1 MPLIKICGLRRYE
14 DICYAN
20 EFFPDYIGFV
30 FSKSRRQVA
39 KEFARE
45 LGCILDPKIKK
56 VGVFVNEQPE
66 EVINIAEF
74 CSLDCI
80 QLHGDETND
89 YIRDLKNLVQ
99 KRSLNLEIWKSFKIK
114 NTESLKE
121 LESFEFKDIDGILLD
136 TFVEGS
142 YGGTGK
148 SFDWNIARQARKFG
162 KIILAGGLNSEN
174 IIEAIKQAD
183 PMVVDV
189 SSGVETNGFKDREK
203 IKAFI
208 NSIKCLK

>member
-1 MPLIKICGLRRYE
+1 M
-14 DICYAN
+14 
-20 EFFPDYIGFV
+20 
-30 FSKSRRQVA
+30 
-39 KEFARE
+39 
-45 LGCILDPKIKK
+45 
-56 VGVFVNEQPE
+56 
-66 EVINIAEF
+66 
-74 CSLDCI
+74 
-80 QLHGDETND
+80 
-89 YIRDLKNLVQ
+89 
-99 KRSLNLEIWKSFKIK
+99 
-114 NTESLKE
+114 
-121 LESFEFKDIDGILLD
+121 ESFELKDIDGILLD

-189 SSGVETNGFKDREK
+189 SRGVETNGFKDREK